1 MGSTGKTNL
10 GHKSEEGDIVVS
22 PFFAAAMIGD
32 VGEVELFSVVTS
44 SMWVTVK
51 LKVRFVNIH

>member
-1 MGSTGKTNL
+1 MVLWVAQERLIWDTKV
-10 GHKSEEGDIVVS
+10 EEGDIVVS

-44 SMWVTVK
+44 SM
-51 LKVRFVNIH
+51 